1 MLTVL
6 ASLAFLAAALVA
18 VAAVKATWSQYRDVA
33 LGNIAAL
40 GRVGDE
46 REFRVT
52 LAALARRP
60 MPAGQVVPD
69 CHCSVTPGPL
79 RPHSPVPSTLAC
91 VGASAAIQL
100 SAVSAPDRGAVI

>member
-18 VAAVKATWSQYRDVA
+18 VATVKATWSQYRDVV

-40 GRVGDE
+40 GRVGNE

-60 MPAGQVVPD
+60 MPAGQVFIRRQPHRAATRGPVR
-69 CHCSVTPGPL
+69 TPA
-79 RPHSPVPSTLAC
+79 RR
-91 VGASAAIQL
+91 AA
-100 SAVSAPDRGAVI
+100 A

>member
-1 MLTVL
+1 MLTVF

-18 VAAVKATWSQYRDVA
+18 VAAVRATWLQYRDVA

-52 LAALARRP
+52 LAAIARRP
-60 MPAGQVVPD
+60 MPAGQVFIRRQP
-69 CHCSVTPGPL
+69 HRASPARGPVRAL
-79 RPHSPVPSTLAC
+79 PQR
-91 VGASAAIQL
+91 AA
-100 SAVSAPDRGAVI
+100 A

>member
-18 VAAVKATWSQYRDVA
+18 VAAVRATWSQYRDVA

-60 MPAGQVVPD
+60 MPAGQLVLRRRRQHAGSARGPVR
-69 CHCSVTPGPL
+69 TPS
-79 RPHSPVPSTLAC
+79 RR
-91 VGASAAIQL
+91 AA
-100 SAVSAPDRGAVI
+100 A